1 MVDDL
6 TVALTDQLEVHQV
19 LIRYAHALDAR
30 DWELL
35 RSCFTPDATT
45 DYGEIAG
52 INDGREAIVSTCRNF
67 LSGLD
72 ASHHMI
78 GSVAIDCEGDDGTAV
93 CYLQAQH
100 VFRGADGGDN
110 LLHGGIYRDR
120 LVRTPEGWKI
130 SHRSLELVWQDG
142 NPAVVE
148 YAAARWAK
156 AQ

>member
-1 MVDDL
+1 MADDR
-6 TVALTDQLEVHQV
+6 TGALTDQFEVHQV

-30 DWELL
+30 NWDLL
-35 RSCFTPDATT
+35 GSCFTKDATT

-52 INDGREAIVSTCRNF
+52 MNDGRDAIVATCRDF

-72 ASHHMI
+72 ASHHLI
-78 GSVAIDCEGDDGTAV
+78 GSVAIDCNGDEATAV

-100 VFRGADGGDN
+100 VFKGAQGGDN

-120 LVRTPEGWKI
+120 LVRTSEGWKV
-130 SHRSLELVWQDG
+130 SHRRLELVWQDG

-148 YAAARWAK
+148 CAAARWAE
-156 AQ
+156 A